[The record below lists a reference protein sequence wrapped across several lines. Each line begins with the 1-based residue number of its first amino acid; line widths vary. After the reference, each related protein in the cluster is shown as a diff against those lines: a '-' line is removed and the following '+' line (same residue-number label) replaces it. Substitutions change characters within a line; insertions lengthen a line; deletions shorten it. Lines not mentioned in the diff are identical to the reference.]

1 MFYVYVLKSKA
12 LNRTYVGHTRA
23 LEKRMFQHRRGESS
37 ATKHA
42 EDWELVY
49 SEEYPT
55 KTLAVKREK
64 YLKSGDGRK
73 VLRFRGV
80 V

>member
-12 LNRTYVGHTRA
+12 LNETYVGHTSV
-23 LEKRMFQHRRGESS
+23 LEKRVLQHKRGSSS
-37 ATKHA
+37 ATKHI

-55 KTLAVKREK
+55 KTLAVRREK

-73 VLRFRGV
+73 VLKLKGIV
-80 V
+80 